1 MKLSPTTA
9 LAAALLLAGLSTPMQ
24 GQTSAD
30 SAAIRAT
37 ALDYIEG
44 WYSNNA
50 TRMERAL
57 HPKLAK
63 RMVWADSAGRSHLV
77 DMTALELVQ
86 GTKGHPPVP
95 ASQQRKDV
103 QILSVYGNAAIVR
116 IDAQEWVDYLQ
127 EVKWNGNWKI
137 INVVWENRPEA
148 QAVTGKR
155 R

>member
-1 MKLSPTTA
+1 MKPSMTLSLPV
-9 LAAALLLAGLSTPMQ
+9 ALLLAAFTAPLH
-24 GQTSAD
+24 GQTAAD

-44 WYSNNA
+44 WYTNDA
-50 TRMERAL
+50 ARMERAL

-77 DMTALELVQ
+77 DLTALELIQ
-86 GTKGHPPVP
+86 GTRQHSPVP
-95 ASQQRKDV
+95 PSERRKDV
-103 QILSVYGNAAIVR
+103 QILSAFGNAAVVR
-116 IDAQEWVDYLQ
+116 VDAQEWVDYLQ
-127 EVKWNGNWKI
+127 QIKWNGKWKI

-148 QAVTGKR
+148 QTVR